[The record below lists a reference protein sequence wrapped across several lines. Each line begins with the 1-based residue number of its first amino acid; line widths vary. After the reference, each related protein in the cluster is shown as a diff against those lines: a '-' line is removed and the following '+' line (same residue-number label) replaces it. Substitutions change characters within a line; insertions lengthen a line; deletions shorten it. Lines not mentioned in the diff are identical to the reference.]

1 MAILSAGLNH
11 PQGGQMQ
18 YEFYSGGTSYM
29 VNVFIQSGTLYVPV
43 SKTAVIFMIGG
54 GGSGGGSYGDQD
66 TGKGGGGAGGA
77 LLHTSYSLTSGVGN
91 YQIHVGQGGH
101 GRKIA
106 FNSSN
111 SQRQNGD
118 PGEDTYAFGVIA
130 RGGGVGGGSDNNT
143 RSTRG
148 GCGCLLYTSPSP
160 RD

>member
-43 SKTAVIFMIGG
+43 NKTAVILMMGG

-77 LLHTSYSLTSGVGN
+77 LLHTSYSLSSSTAN

-101 GRKIA
+101 GRKISY
-106 FNSSN
+106 NSTN
-111 SQRQNGD
+111 SIRQNCD

-130 RGGGVGGGSDNNT
+130 RGGGQALEIMDKYNID
-143 RSTRG
+143 
-148 GCGCLLYTSPSP
+148 LLSSE
-160 RD
+160 